1 MKNYVNSSLL
11 GVTFYTP
18 SKYQNMIG
26 FLLVQKGDILLASDA
41 WKKTIIKNTDK
52 RLKNDY
58 KKRRMKKKNVIK
70 RSLSIAFDFYWF
82 LIVARVDQMS
92 CFPVFPN

>member
-11 GVTFYTP
+11 GVAFYTP

-26 FLLVQKGDILLASDA
+26 FLLVQKGDILLASDG

-52 RLKNDY
+52 RLK
-58 KKRRMKKKNVIK
+58 K
-70 RSLSIAFDFYWF
+70 
-82 LIVARVDQMS
+82 
-92 CFPVFPN
+92 